1 LRSVD
6 GTEPK
11 YHQAGS
17 KANGAGLWAA
27 RGQGERVLVVEGDLD
42 AVSVKVRLP
51 KTPVI
56 ALSGKTFA
64 KEIIQAAARLGL
76 RDFYLALD
84 LDDEGYQATFDA
96 VQSVYA
102 VQTENATRATG
113 PRG

>member
-1 LRSVD
+1 MGDKGIGWPGIDDKDSCAVSCREINS
-6 GTEPK
+6 GII
-11 YHQAGS
+11 
-17 KANGAGLWAA
+17 
-27 RGQGERVLVVEGDLD
+27 QGVEGDLD